1 MGIFDGCL
9 LASDIDGTL
18 LASGYLPQ
26 RNIDAVEY
34 FVSQGGAFSL
44 ATGRSI
50 GAVSSVTA
58 KIKKLSPSVTCNG
71 AVIYDYNKRKIL
83 HSVGLCDKD
92 KQVISEIKMR
102 FPSVGIE
109 LHSGEEV
116 LTLTR
121 SEATDLHQQYEDLP
135 TKTVTFDDIAEITLN
150 KALLAFDSPR
160 QRDETAAFLK
170 TADADGDF
178 VNTTAEIGGEIKYYC
193 ELLPRGVSK
202 AAGLEILCKMLN
214 IKKGCYFAI
223 GDYYNDLEMLKA
235 ADASAVPE
243 ESPDDIKAVA
253 DTVVGGVRNGAV
265 ADFIEYIKQ
274 RLTAEGGKTEK
285 KGCK

>member
-50 GAVSSVTA
+50 GAVSSVTD
-58 KIKKLSPSVTCNG
+58 KIKGLSPSVVCNG
-71 AVIYDYNKRKIL
+71 AVIYDYNAKKIL

-92 KQVISEIKMR
+92 RLVVREIKTH

-109 LHSGEEV
+109 LHSGAEV

-121 SEATDLHQQYEDLP
+121 SGATDLHQQYEKLP
-135 TKTVTFDDIAEITLN
+135 TKVVMFDEISEMPLN
-150 KALLAFDSPR
+150 KALIAFDSLS
-160 QRDETAAFLK
+160 QRDEVSDFIK
-170 TADADGDF
+170 TLDSDGDF
-178 VNTTAEIGGEIKYYC
+178 VGTTAEIGGEIRHYC
-193 ELLPRGVSK
+193 ELLPKDVSK
-202 AAGLEILCKMLN
+202 AAALEILCEMLN
-214 IKKGCYFAI
+214 IRKGHYFAI

-235 ADASAVPE
+235 ADVSAVPK
-243 ESPDDIKAVA
+243 ESPDDIKAAA
-253 DTVVGGVRNGAV
+253 DTVVGGVHNGAV

-274 RLTAEGGKTEK
+274 RLTAESGKTDK